1 MTPTAAGRV
10 FETGDEKLLQFAH
23 ENQGESSTSCI
34 TLQSTQIG
42 DGRSVPIVI
51 VFTQYARLVRTKEAE
66 LRQKYPGMKQTA
78 LRDRSVE
85 EARMAFEYCLK
96 LLKRSMERLQIP
108 MPRYAAASG
117 IFVPLY
123 YPRVDR
129 ILVRP
134 GHLEDVS
141 DLVQVTRDTVKEGVE
156 RDAWLLWTKAQRNG
170 LPFKVDACV
179 T

>member
-1 MTPTAAGRV
+1 
-10 FETGDEKLLQFAH
+10 
-23 ENQGESSTSCI
+23 
-34 TLQSTQIG
+34 
-42 DGRSVPIVI
+42 
-51 VFTQYARLVRTKEAE
+51 
-66 LRQKYPGMKQTA
+66 
-78 LRDRSVE
+78 
-85 EARMAFEYCLK
+85 MAFEYCLK